1 MCKQGFLLFFRSSFC
16 IVLFCFLTPSTCL
29 HTRTACI
36 HAQTQ
41 TQPEIVGFVQDL
53 HPPKELFIMV
63 RVLQGVGEIMTE
75 NGTIMLEKDSQH
87 FLRRSDVEP
96 LIRQG
101 ILEHIP

>member
-1 MCKQGFLLFFRSSFC
+1 MHVISLSAPFHVR
-16 IVLFCFLTPSTCL
+16 
-29 HTRTACI
+29 
-36 HAQTQ
+36 
-41 TQPEIVGFVQDL
+41 EILQDL
-53 HPPKELFIMV
+53 HPPKELFIQV

-101 ILEHIP
+101 ILEHIPV